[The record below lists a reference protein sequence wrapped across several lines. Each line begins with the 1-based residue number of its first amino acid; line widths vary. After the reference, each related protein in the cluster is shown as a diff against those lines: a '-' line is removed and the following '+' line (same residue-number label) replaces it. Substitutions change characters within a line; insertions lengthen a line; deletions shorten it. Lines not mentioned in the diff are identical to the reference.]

1 MSRKRESRDWQ
12 VRVKG
17 RKREWIDPAMAA
29 EAEIQRE
36 LQGNR
41 DWEAEEVEW
50 VWDEEA
56 ELFLPRE
63 VVENLDD

>member
-1 MSRKRESRDWQ
+1 VSKYRESRDWQ
-12 VRVKG
+12 VREKG
-17 RKREWIDPAMAA
+17 RRREWVDPALAA

-36 LQGNR
+36 RQEAW
-41 DWEAEEVEW
+41 DFEAEEVEW

-63 VVENLDD
+63 IVDNKE